1 MEVGG
6 SLRLPDSRGGYRS
19 AGMGPGTILLLCA
32 DSGRTIILCV
42 RPNRS

>member
-19 AGMGPGTILLLCA
+19 AGMGPAQFSCYALTVG
-32 DSGRTIILCV
+32 V
-42 RPNRS
+42 R